1 MRNLRKRDHPDLR
14 IIHHLLCKVTVPGHY
29 GRASGDRSSNLQ
41 IVLFQ
46 HDHVRV
52 AMEAPIAKV
61 AMDALIAMAECGD
74 IYPRLH
80 EIIGGLS

>member
-1 MRNLRKRDHPDLR
+1 MRDLRKRDHPDLR
-14 IIHHLLCKVTVPGHY
+14 IIHHLLPAVTVPGHY

-52 AMEAPIAKV
+52 AMEALIAK
-61 AMDALIAMAECGD
+61 AERGD
-74 IYPRLH
+74 LYPRLS
-80 EIIGGLS
+80 EIIGRLG

>member
-1 MRNLRKRDHPDLR
+1 MRDLRKSDHPGELS
-14 IIHHLLCKVTVPGHY
+14 IISSARSPCRDTTGAP
-29 GRASGDRSSNLQ
+29 SGDRSGNLQ

-52 AMEAPIAKV
+52 AMEALIAK
-61 AMDALIAMAECGD
+61 AECAD
-74 IYPRLH
+74 LYPRLR